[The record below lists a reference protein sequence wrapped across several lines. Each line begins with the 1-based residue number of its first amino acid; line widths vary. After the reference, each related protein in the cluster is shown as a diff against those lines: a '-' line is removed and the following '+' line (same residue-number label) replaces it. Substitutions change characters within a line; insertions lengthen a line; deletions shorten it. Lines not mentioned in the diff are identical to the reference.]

1 MRDYRMIFSI
11 VLLNIFLYAC
21 NTKNPKAN
29 HNDSSA
35 IETAYF
41 GQKPPGLIPEIFDNS
56 FLSEKN
62 WELKGVAQDMKEV
75 YLSSSNDLPFFR
87 SVIVFN
93 QDEKQYNVWNKYNF
107 YPASDGNDSILYCKN
122 KYIERTDTGW
132 SEIKSLGSMF
142 EREDW
147 GIMSLSVSGK
157 GTYVFDDYKNN
168 DVIRI
173 STIKDGKREKPRLLG
188 KEINTGKFTCH
199 PFIAPDDSY
208 LIWESER
215 EGGYGGTDLYVSFRQ
230 QDGSWGTVIN
240 MGNDINTSIEDGS
253 ANVTPDGKYL
263 FFTRIEEKTREDGT
277 KYWTEQKRYWVSTQ
291 VIENLRPKE

>member
-1 MRDYRMIFSI
+1 MRPINFI
-11 VLLNIFLYAC
+11 ILILVITLILNAC

-35 IETAYF
+35 IETTYF

-56 FLSEKN
+56 FLSDKN
-62 WELKGVAQDMKEV
+62 WELKGVAQDMKQV
-75 YLSSSNDLPFFR
+75 YLSSADALPFFH
-87 SVIVFN
+87 SVIVFH
-93 QDEKQYNVWNKYNF
+93 QDENQYNVWNKYKF
-107 YPASDGNDSILYCKN
+107 SPASNGNDSILYCKN
-122 KYIERTDTGW
+122 KYIERTDAGW
-132 SEIKSLGSMF
+132 SKIKSLGSMY

-188 KEINTGKFTCH
+188 KNINTGKFTCH

-215 EGGYGGTDLYVSFRQ
+215 EGGYGGTDLYVSFKQ
-230 QDGSWGTVIN
+230 HDGSWGTAIN

-277 KYWTEQKRYWVSTQ
+277 KYWTEQKRYWVSAQ